1 MFNKMHILPKIASV
15 LTVANVAYCSEQTV
29 PVSSYQGSCGS
40 QGPVNLLYNY
50 SMAFASPNHP
60 NVYNNNQDC
69 SWEFVAPD
77 GKEVLIQFTHFEV
90 RLTVA

>member
-77 GKEVLIQFTHFEV
+77 GKEVLVQFTHFEV
-90 RLTVA
+90 RLNV

>member
-60 NVYNNNQDC
+60 NVYNNDQDC